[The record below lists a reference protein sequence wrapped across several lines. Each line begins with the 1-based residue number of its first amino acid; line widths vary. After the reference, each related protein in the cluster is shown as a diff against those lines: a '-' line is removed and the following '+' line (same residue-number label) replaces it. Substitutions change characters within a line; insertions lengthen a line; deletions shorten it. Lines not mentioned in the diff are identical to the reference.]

1 VLYLLCQD
9 CLPKLI
15 FLRWSER
22 RRSRVRSFIPSA
34 DHDGCENGRQKRRTA
49 NLTRARFRFY
59 RLSHSRNSTKAS
71 NYRPL
76 GFFQIDSIIG
86 PDGTQAHG
94 MFFKLG
100 NNPIKPGESRR
111 VVCSFHCRPSF
122 DAFMEAKRIYIW
134 DGRIIGQVTLA
145 NEKNSN

>member
-1 VLYLLCQD
+1 MMAAKMAAKNAVQPISPVLVFVFIGSPIAEI
-9 CLPKLI
+9 LPK
-15 FLRWSER
+15 
-22 RRSRVRSFIPSA
+22 
-34 DHDGCENGRQKRRTA
+34 
-49 NLTRARFRFY
+49 RATTV
-59 RLSHSRNSTKAS
+59 HS
-71 NYRPL
+71 